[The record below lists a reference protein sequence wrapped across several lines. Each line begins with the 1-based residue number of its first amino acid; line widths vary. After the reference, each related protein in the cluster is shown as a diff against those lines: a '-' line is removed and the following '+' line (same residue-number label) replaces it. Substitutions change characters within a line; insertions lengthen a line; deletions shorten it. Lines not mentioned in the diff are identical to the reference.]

1 MRIDIA
7 NPLTQGNVII
17 FKGERNL
24 GKTRT
29 AFSVIEQFA
38 KESKNNRAIYVG
50 LSKANAAKQF
60 DSLSEE
66 AKSQVACFTVGGEE
80 STISNAEYLLA
91 PK

>member
-29 AFSVIEQFA
+29 TFSVIGQFL
-38 KESKNNRAIYVG
+38 KENK
-50 LSKANAAKQF
+50 
-60 DSLSEE
+60 
-66 AKSQVACFTVGGEE
+66 
-80 STISNAEYLLA
+80 
-91 PK
+91 